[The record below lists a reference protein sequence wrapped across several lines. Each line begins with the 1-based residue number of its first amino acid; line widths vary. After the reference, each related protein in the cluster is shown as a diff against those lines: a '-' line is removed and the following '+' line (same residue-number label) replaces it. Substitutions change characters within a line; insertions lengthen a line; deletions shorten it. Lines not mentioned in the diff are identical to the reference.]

1 MTKTQ
6 ATAEVFWTAFKALP
20 KKEREEVLAKFIK
33 DKRTRHDLMDLALME
48 ECKTEPSRAFRDY
61 LEESKVVQKIK

>member
-20 KKEREEVLAKFIK
+20 KKAQQEVLAKIIQ
-33 DKRTRHDLMDLALME
+33 DKRTRQDLMDLALIE
-48 ECKTEPSRAFRDY
+48 ERKEEPSRPFRNY
-61 LEESKVVQKIK
+61 LKDSSRAKTK

>member
-20 KKEREEVLAKFIK
+20 KEEREEVLAKIIK

-48 ECKTEPSRAFRDY
+48 DRKTEPSRAFREY
-61 LEESKVVQKIK
+61 LEESKFVQKK